1 MSLSQLFTDSGEE
14 DKKQKRED
22 QCKFQNVIK
31 ADFSSNTFI
40 LAGAALVLQVQWHDV
55 KSGDII
61 IALIKISV
69 PL

>member
-1 MSLSQLFTDSGEE
+1 M
-14 DKKQKRED
+14 
-22 QCKFQNVIK
+22 IK